1 MDIRYFLL
9 SAFILASTGIQAQK
23 TTRVNAIKANDYG
36 VIYTLPKTSFEI
48 TLLIKKSSYRR
59 GDFYPYAQRYLGIDN
74 PVTEDRVIHT
84 LEDISVRNKGI
95 PDKNNSFMVQFQ
107 SKSFEPYVYL
117 REDGL
122 IVAING
128 EPENETEEEKLLPP
142 GENPTVNPRRF
153 LSQETLMAGSVAK
166 QAELVARQIFDLRR
180 SRTDILTGEAESM
193 PPDGNA
199 YKVVMDEINLQEKAL
214 TELFAG
220 SLQTEYFVRTYTI
233 VPDAGDIDKMVVAR
247 FSTKLGPVDADDLP
261 GNPFCL
267 RCKTGLPK
275 SNLQLP
281 ERDLK
286 RLETKLTEGVV
297 YNIPEKALLTI
308 EFRNKNHHRNGS
320 RCRSVWLTGCADKK
334 NVRQHEETYS
344 GFLLPRVRR
353 HKTNYSVM
361 KRNIL
366 STALLALFT
375 AGLISSC
382 NNMGGREKKG
392 EIVYDS
398 IIVKQQIPLL
408 HENDTTL
415 PFADVSVSFTY
426 PVNFVTR

>member
-9 SAFILASTGIQAQK
+9 SAFILASTGTQAQK

-74 PVTEDRVIHT
+74 PVTEDRVVHT

-107 SKSFEPYVYL
+107 PKSFEPYVYL

-122 IVAING
+122 IVAINA
-128 EPENETEEEKLLPP
+128 EPENETEEEKSLPP

-220 SLQTEYFVRTYTI
+220 SLQTAYFVRTYTI

-247 FSTKLGPVDADDLP
+247 FSTKLGPVDADDLAGEP
-261 GNPFCL
+261 ILLTLQN
-267 RCKTGLPK
+267 KTPEI
-275 SNLQLP
+275 NLQLP

-297 YNIPEKALLTI
+297 YNIPGKALLTI
-308 EFRNKNHHRNGS
+308 EFRNK
-320 RCRSVWLTGCADKK
+320 TITDM
-334 NVRQHEETYS
+334 E
-344 GFLLPRVRR
+344 
-353 HKTNYSVM
+353 
-361 KRNIL
+361 
-366 STALLALFT
+366 
-375 AGLISSC
+375 
-382 NNMGGREKKG
+382 
-392 EIVYDS
+392 
-398 IIVKQQIPLL
+398 
-408 HENDTTL
+408 
-415 PFADVSVSFTY
+415 ADVVQYGSQDVLTKKMFDNMKQPIQVFFY
-426 PVNFVTR
+426 PELGAIKQIIQ

>member
-9 SAFILASTGIQAQK
+9 STFILVSTCVQAQK

-74 PVTEDRVIHT
+74 PVIEDRVVYT
-84 LEDISVRNKGI
+84 LEDISVKNKGI
-95 PDKNNSFMVQFQ
+95 PDKSNSFMLQFQ
-107 SKSFEPYVYL
+107 PKSLEPFVYL

-122 IVAING
+122 IVSINT
-128 EPENETEEEKLLPP
+128 EPENETEGEKSLPQ
-142 GENPTVNPRRF
+142 GENASVNPRRF
-153 LSQETLMAGSVAK
+153 LTQETLMAGSVAK

-220 SLQTEYFVRTYTI
+220 SLQTEYFDRTYTI
-233 VPDAGDIDKMVVAR
+233 VPDVENIDKMVVAR
-247 FSTKLGPVDADDLP
+247 FSAKLGPVDADDLAGEP
-261 GNPFCL
+261 ILLSLQN
-267 RCKTGLPK
+267 KTPEV
-275 SNLQLP
+275 NLQLS

-297 YNIPEKALLTI
+297 YNIPGRALLNI
-308 EFRNKNHHRNGS
+308 EFRNK
-320 RCRSVWLTGCADKK
+320 TITDM
-334 NVRQHEETYS
+334 E
-344 GFLLPRVRR
+344 
-353 HKTNYSVM
+353 
-361 KRNIL
+361 
-366 STALLALFT
+366 
-375 AGLISSC
+375 
-382 NNMGGREKKG
+382 
-392 EIVYDS
+392 
-398 IIVKQQIPLL
+398 
-408 HENDTTL
+408 
-415 PFADVSVSFTY
+415 ADVVQYGSQDVLTKKMFDNIKKPIQVSFY
-426 PVNFVTR
+426 PELGAIKQIIQ